1 MERVNLRS
9 YIYDIEGL
17 NDAIDDCIQWI
28 KVVLSEDISNF
39 DPSDEYEVDLYNR
52 LVDFRDCL
60 PDLENSLTN
69 ILTYSKSNNIEIPV
83 KHLLEYI
90 KELSIAKELFPTL
103 NSYDYSTLETLFKI
117 SLPLFQL
124 KDKYLTEEANISAQT
139 LEDLQNRAHEILQKN
154 SAELNKAKHHIRAE
168 SQKAVDQLSQNAAAE
183 MEAIQHR
190 IDEVVNRFSKKQE
203 VIDAYFSK
211 LGIAKEGEVY
221 LDRAK
226 KEETYANLLRT
237 IGIIFLFASIA
248 LLGFMFKDYLGFGE
262 KLTPETVALLKE
274 IGPEVFVLRL
284 MSVLL
289 LTAPAIYLLKESAAH
304 RTKENIYRQ
313 RGTQIVSLPSYLE
326 GLAEEDK
333 NKLKHDLASTFFSF
347 HDGKTDTQNVPDF
360 IRDMREMVG
369 IAKSINGQQK
379 TMRERLGRK

>member
-1 MERVNLRS
+1 METVNLQS
-9 YIYDIEGL
+9 YIPFIEDL
-17 NDAIDDCIQWI
+17 NDAIDHCRQWI
-28 KVVLSEDISNF
+28 KTVLSHDLSEF
-39 DPSDEYEVDLYNR
+39 DPIDEEDLKTYHQ
-52 LVDFRDCL
+52 LVDFHESL
-60 PDLENSLTN
+60 SNLGEHFENIQNYSQSTN
-69 ILTYSKSNNIEIPV
+69 LHIPV
-83 KHLLEYI
+83 TYLLEYVN
-90 KELSIAKELFPTL
+90 ELSKSKALFPSF
-103 NSYDYSTLETLFKI
+103 NSYDDTAFEALYKI
-117 SLPLFQL
+117 SRPLFQL
-124 KDKYLTEEANISAQT
+124 KDQYSSEEAHISALT
-139 LEDLQNRAHEILQKN
+139 LKDLQDRAHEILQKN
-154 SAELNKAKHHIRAE
+154 SAELNKAKHDIRSE
-168 SQKAVDQLSQNAAAE
+168 RQKAIEQLNQNALAE

-190 IDEVVNRFSKKQE
+190 IDEVVSRFSQKQE

-221 LDRAK
+221 LERAK
-226 KEETYANLLRT
+226 DEEAYANWLRA

-274 IGPEVFVLRL
+274 ISTEVFVLRL

-347 HDGKTDTQNVPDF
+347 HDGKADTQNVPDF
-360 IRDMREMVG
+360 LRDMREMVG
-369 IAKSINGQQK
+369 IAKSINGQKK
-379 TMRERLGRK
+379 TVRERLRGK